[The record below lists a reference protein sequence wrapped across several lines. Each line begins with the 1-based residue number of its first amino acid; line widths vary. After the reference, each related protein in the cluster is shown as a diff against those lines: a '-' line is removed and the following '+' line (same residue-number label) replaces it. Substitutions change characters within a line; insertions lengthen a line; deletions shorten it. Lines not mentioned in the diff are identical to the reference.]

1 LIINLKLD
9 NVITALDFQN
19 LTEDLKS
26 YVLLNNGQHIA
37 ERNYSIY
44 SIQLYAVYGFFVEVY
59 YLPGSDEIDQI
70 LAVNSNEVLELY
82 LEDINITDLYM

>member
-1 LIINLKLD
+1 M
-9 NVITALDFQN
+9 ITSIDFQN

-26 YVLLNNGQHIA
+26 YVLLNNGQHVA
-37 ERNYSIY
+37 ERTYGIY

-70 LAVNSNEVLELY
+70 VAVNSSEILDLY
-82 LEDINITDLYM
+82 LDNINITDIYM

>member
-1 LIINLKLD
+1 
-9 NVITALDFQN
+9 VITALDFQN

-70 LAVNSNEVLELY
+70 LAVNSDEVLELY
-82 LEDINITDLYM
+82 LADINITDLYM

>member
-1 LIINLKLD
+1 M
-9 NVITALDFQN
+9 ITALDFQN

-70 LAVNSNEVLELY
+70 LAVNSDEVLELY
-82 LEDINITDLYM
+82 LADIDITDLYM

>member
-1 LIINLKLD
+1 M
-9 NVITALDFQN
+9 ITSLDFQN

-26 YVLLNNGQHIA
+26 YVLLNNGKHVA

-44 SIQLYAVYGFFVEVY
+44 SIQLYAVYGFYVEVY

-70 LAVNSNEVLELY
+70 IAVNSDEVLELY
-82 LEDINITDLYM
+82 LPSIDVSDIYM

>member
-1 LIINLKLD
+1 M
-9 NVITALDFQN
+9 ITSVDFQN

-26 YVLLNNGQHIA
+26 YVLLNNGRHVA
-37 ERNYSIY
+37 ERSYGIY

-70 LAVNSNEVLELY
+70 VAVNSDEVLDLY
-82 LEDINITDLYM
+82 LDQIDITDLYR

>member
-1 LIINLKLD
+1 M
-9 NVITALDFQN
+9 ITALDFQN

-70 LAVNSNEVLELY
+70 LAVNSDEVLELY
-82 LEDINITDLYM
+82 LADINITDLYM